1 MHDFDYDAMQKK
13 RIARGASHMKRG
25 SKSKKRTLPSD
36 YLTAAQKRRLNG
48 PVSTYKL
55 DEPMSWESF
64 KAMPEDLQKQYIL
77 RLQENYGAND
87 EMIGKMFKKSDTVVL
102 RLRNALNIKPIG
114 KCKLNRNEK
123 AIRDAKWDAF
133 CNGVVGGKP
142 GEPKKIENDEV
153 EETCDEIDDFVG
165 FGDPEIE
172 VEVEVEEP
180 VKAPEQIEIEEME
193 PIEEPIEEP
202 VKAPEKDKSV
212 DFLMTEKL
220 DVTFV
225 SDSGDLETVFQL
237 LKQLGSHAGRCR
249 IRIEIEAV

>member
-13 RIARGASHMKRG
+13 RIARGASHMKHNRKG
-25 SKSKKRTLPSD
+25 CSLPSD

-55 DEPMSWESF
+55 DEPMNWESF
-64 KAMPEDLQKQYIL
+64 KAMPEDLQETYQANDKMIAKLFGKSDVTVGEHRKRL
-77 RLQENYGAND
+77 RLKPTGKSRMTRD
-87 EMIGKMFKKSDTVVL
+87 EVFV
-102 RLRNALNIKPIG
+102 
-114 KCKLNRNEK
+114 
-123 AIRDAKWDAF
+123 RDAKWDAF
-133 CNGVVGGKP
+133 CNGVVGGKS
-142 GEPKKIENDEV
+142 GEPKKIENNEV
-153 EETCDEIDDFVG
+153 EEPHDEIDDFVG

-172 VEVEVEEP
+172 EP
-180 VKAPEQIEIEEME
+180 VKAPEQIEIEK
-193 PIEEPIEEP
+193 IEPIEEP
-202 VKAPEKDKSV
+202 VEELVKAPEKEKSV

-225 SDSGDLETVFQL
+225 SDSGDLETIFQL

>member
-25 SKSKKRTLPSD
+25 SKSKKCTLPSD

-55 DEPMSWESF
+55 DEPMNWESF
-64 KAMPEDLQKQYIL
+64 KAIPEDLQKKYIL
-77 RLQENYGAND
+77 NLQETYQAND
-87 EMIGKMFKKSDTVVL
+87 KMIAKLFGKSDVTVGEHRK
-102 RLRNALNIKPIG
+102 RLGLKPTG
-114 KCKLNRNEK
+114 KSRMTRDEV
-123 AIRDAKWDAF
+123 AVRDAKWDAF

-142 GEPKKIENDEV
+142 GEPKKIENNEV
-153 EETCDEIDDFVG
+153 EELHDEINDFVG

-172 VEVEVEEP
+172 EQIEIEEIEPIEEPVEEP
-180 VKAPEQIEIEEME
+180 VKAPE
-193 PIEEPIEEP
+193 
-202 VKAPEKDKSV
+202 KKRSV

-225 SDSGDLETVFQL
+225 SDSGDLETVFRL
-237 LKQLGSHAGRCR
+237 LKQLGSHTGKCR
-249 IRIEIEAV
+249 IHIEIEAI

>member
-13 RIARGASHMKRG
+13 RIARGASHMKHNRKG
-25 SKSKKRTLPSD
+25 CSLPSD
-36 YLTAAQKRRLNG
+36 YLTTAQKRRLNG

-64 KAMPEDLQKQYIL
+64 KAMPEDLQKKYIL
-77 RLQENYGAND
+77 NLQETYQANND
-87 EMIGKMFKKSDTVVL
+87 MLGKMFGVTGVSVC
-102 RLRNALNIKPIG
+102 RMRNALGIKAMG
-114 KCKLNRNEK
+114 QSKMTHDEV
-123 AIRDAKWDAF
+123 AVRDAKWDAF

-142 GEPKKIENDEV
+142 GEPKKIENNEA
-153 EETCDEIDDFVG
+153 EEPHDGIDDFVG
-165 FGDPEIE
+165 ISDPEIE
-172 VEVEVEEP
+172 
-180 VKAPEQIEIEEME
+180 EQIEIEEME
-193 PIEEPIEEP
+193 PIKEP
-202 VKAPEKDKSV
+202 VEEFIKAPEKGKSV

>member
-25 SKSKKRTLPSD
+25 SKSKKCTLPSD

-55 DEPMSWESF
+55 DEPMNWESF
-64 KAMPEDLQKQYIL
+64 KAMPEDLQKKYIL

-87 EMIGKMFKKSDTVVL
+87 EMIGKMFKKSDTIAL
-102 RLRNALNIKPIG
+102 RLRNTLNIKPLG
-114 KCKLNRNEK
+114 NCKLNRKEK

-142 GEPKKIENDEV
+142 GKPEKVENKDV
-153 EETCDEIDDFVG
+153 EESYDEINDFIG
-165 FGDPEIE
+165 FGDPE
-172 VEVEVEEP
+172 VEEP
-180 VKAPEQIEIEEME
+180 IKVPEQIEIKEIG
-193 PIEEPIEEP
+193 PIEESI
-202 VKAPEKDKSV
+202 KAPEKEKPV

-249 IRIEIEAV
+249 IHIEIEAL

>member
-25 SKSKKRTLPSD
+25 SKSKKCTLPSD

-55 DEPMSWESF
+55 DEPMNWESF
-64 KAMPEDLQKQYIL
+64 KAMPEDLQKKYIL
-77 RLQENYGAND
+77 NLQETYQANND
-87 EMIGKMFKKSDTVVL
+87 MLGKMFGVTGVSVC
-102 RLRNALNIKPIG
+102 RMRHALGISAMGQSKMT
-114 KCKLNRNEK
+114 RDEV
-123 AIRDAKWDAF
+123 AVRDAKWDAF

-142 GEPKKIENDEV
+142 GEPKKIENNEV
-153 EETCDEIDDFVG
+153 EELHDEINNFVG
-165 FGDPEIE
+165 FGDPE
-172 VEVEVEEP
+172 VE
-180 VKAPEQIEIEEME
+180 EQIEIKEMG

-202 VKAPEKDKSV
+202 VEEAVKTPEKEKPV

-225 SDSGDLETVFQL
+225 SDSGDLETVFRL
-237 LKQLGSHAGRCR
+237 LKQLGSHAGKCR
-249 IRIEIEAV
+249 IHIEIEAI

>member
-25 SKSKKRTLPSD
+25 SKSKKCTLPSD

-64 KAMPEDLQKQYIL
+64 KAMPEDLQKKYIL
-77 RLQENYGAND
+77 GLQENYGAND
-87 EMIGKMFKKSDTVVL
+87 EMIGKMFKKSDTVAL
-102 RLRNALNIKPIG
+102 RVRNTLNIKPLG

-123 AIRDAKWDAF
+123 AIRDAKWEAF

-142 GEPKKIENDEV
+142 GEPKKIENNEV
-153 EETCDEIDDFVG
+153 EEPHDEIDDFVG
-165 FGDPEIE
+165 ISDP
-172 VEVEVEEP
+172 EVEEP
-180 VKAPEQIEIEEME
+180 VKAPEQIEIEEMD
-193 PIEEPIEEP
+193 PIEKSVEEP
-202 VKAPEKDKSV
+202 VKEPEKEKSV

-225 SDSGDLETVFQL
+225 SDSGDLETAFQL
-237 LKQLGSHAGRCR
+237 LKQLGSHTGKCR
-249 IRIEIEAV
+249 IHIEIEAI

>member
-25 SKSKKRTLPSD
+25 SKSKKCTLPSD

-64 KAMPEDLQKQYIL
+64 KAMPEDLQKKYIL
-77 RLQENYGAND
+77 NLQETYQANND
-87 EMIGKMFKKSDTVVL
+87 MLGKMFGVTGVSVCKM
-102 RLRNALNIKPIG
+102 RHALGIKAMG
-114 KCKLNRNEK
+114 QSKMTHDEV
-123 AIRDAKWDAF
+123 AVRDAKWDAF

-142 GEPKKIENDEV
+142 GEPKKIENNEV
-153 EETCDEIDDFVG
+153 EELHDEINNFVG
-165 FGDPEIE
+165 FGDPE
-172 VEVEVEEP
+172 VE
-180 VKAPEQIEIEEME
+180 EQIEIKEMG

-202 VKAPEKDKSV
+202 VKAPEKEKSV

>member
-25 SKSKKRTLPSD
+25 SKSKKCTLPSD

-55 DEPMSWESF
+55 DEPMNWESF
-64 KAMPEDLQKQYIL
+64 KAMPEDLQKKYIL

-87 EMIGKMFKKSDTVVL
+87 EMIGKMFKKSDTIAL
-102 RLRNALNIKPIG
+102 RLRNTLNIKPLG
-114 KCKLNRNEK
+114 NCKLNRKEK
-123 AIRDAKWDAF
+123 AIRDAKWNAF

-142 GEPKKIENDEV
+142 GKPEKIENKDV
-153 EETCDEIDDFVG
+153 EESYDEINDFVG

-172 VEVEVEEP
+172 EP
-180 VKAPEQIEIEEME
+180 IKAPEQIEIKEMD
-193 PIEEPIEEP
+193 PIEESI
-202 VKAPEKDKSV
+202 KAPEKEKSV

-220 DVTFV
+220 NVTFV
-225 SDSGDLETVFQL
+225 SDSGDLETAFQL
-237 LKQLGSHAGRCR
+237 LKQLGSHAGKCR
-249 IRIEIEAV
+249 IHIEIEAL

>member
-25 SKSKKRTLPSD
+25 SKSKKCTLPSD

-55 DEPMSWESF
+55 DEPMNWESF
-64 KAMPEDLQKQYIL
+64 KAMPEDLQKKYIL
-77 RLQENYGAND
+77 NLQETYQAND
-87 EMIGKMFKKSDTVVL
+87 KMIAKLFGKSDVTVGEHRK
-102 RLRNALNIKPIG
+102 RLGLKPTG
-114 KCKLNRNEK
+114 KSRMTRDEV
-123 AIRDAKWDAF
+123 AVRDAKWDAF

-142 GEPKKIENDEV
+142 GEPKKIENNEI
-153 EETCDEIDDFVG
+153 EELHDEIDDFVG

-172 VEVEVEEP
+172 EP
-180 VKAPEQIEIEEME
+180 VKAPEQIEIEEIE
-193 PIEEPIEEP
+193 PIEEPVEEP
-202 VKAPEKDKSV
+202 VKAPEKEKSV

-225 SDSGDLETVFQL
+225 SDSGDLETVFQI

-249 IRIEIEAV
+249 IHIEIEAV

>member
-1 MHDFDYDAMQKK
+1 MHDFDYDVMQKK
-13 RIARGASHMKRG
+13 RIACGASHMKRG
-25 SKSKKRTLPSD
+25 SKSKKCTLPSD

-64 KAMPEDLQKQYIL
+64 KAMPKDLQKKYIL
-77 RLQENYGAND
+77 GLQENYGTND
-87 EMIGKMFKKSDTVVL
+87 EMIGKMFKKSDTIAL
-102 RLRNALNIKPIG
+102 RLRNTLNIKPLG
-114 KCKLNRNEK
+114 KCKLNRKEK
-123 AIRDAKWDAF
+123 EIRDAKWDAF

-142 GEPKKIENDEV
+142 GEVKEPEPKIDTELAEEQSLEV
-153 EETCDEIDDFVG
+153 CGVDIIG
-165 FGDPEIE
+165 
-172 VEVEVEEP
+172 EEP
-180 VKAPEQIEIEEME
+180 VKAPEQIEIEKMD
-193 PIEEPIEEP
+193 PIEEPVEEP
-202 VKAPEKDKSV
+202 VKAPEKEKSV

-225 SDSGDLETVFQL
+225 SDSGDLEKVFQL

>member
-25 SKSKKRTLPSD
+25 SKSKKCTLPSD

-64 KAMPEDLQKQYIL
+64 KAMPEDLQKKYIL
-77 RLQENYGAND
+77 NLQETYQTND
-87 EMIGKMFKKSDTVVL
+87 KMVGKMFGKSDVTVGEYRKKL
-102 RLRNALNIKPIG
+102 GLNPIG
-114 KCKLNRNEK
+114 KSRMTRDEV
-123 AIRDAKWDAF
+123 AVRDAKWDAF

-142 GEPKKIENDEV
+142 GEPKKIENNEV
-153 EETCDEIDDFVG
+153 EELHDEINDFVG
-165 FGDPEIE
+165 FGDPE
-172 VEVEVEEP
+172 VE
-180 VKAPEQIEIEEME
+180 EQIEIEEIE

-202 VKAPEKDKSV
+202 VKAPEKEKSV

>member
-13 RIARGASHMKRG
+13 RIAHGAAHMKHNRKG
-25 SKSKKRTLPSD
+25 CSLPSD
-36 YLTAAQKRRLNG
+36 NLTAAQKRRLNG
-48 PVSTYKL
+48 PVNTYKL
-55 DEPMSWESF
+55 DEPMGWESF

-77 RLQENYGAND
+77 NLQNTYQAND
-87 EMIGKMFKKSDTVVL
+87 KMIGKMFRKSDVTVGEYRKKL
-102 RLRNALNIKPIG
+102 GIHSIG
-114 KCKLNRNEK
+114 KSKMTRDKIVIRNT
-123 AIRDAKWDAF
+123 KWDAF

-142 GEPKKIENDEV
+142 GEPKKIENNEV
-153 EETCDEIDDFVG
+153 EELHDEIDDFVG
-165 FGDPEIE
+165 FSDP
-172 VEVEVEEP
+172 EVEEP
-180 VKAPEQIEIEEME
+180 VKAPEQIEIVIPEVKE
-193 PIEEPIEEP
+193 PI
-202 VKAPEKDKSV
+202 KATEKEKAV

>member
-13 RIARGASHMKRG
+13 RIARGASHMKR
-25 SKSKKRTLPSD
+25 KRKGCSLPSD
-36 YLTAAQKRRLNG
+36 NLTAAQKRRLNG

-102 RLRNALNIKPIG
+102 RLRNALNIKPLG

-123 AIRDAKWDAF
+123 AICDTKWEAF

-142 GEPKKIENDEV
+142 GEPKKIENNEV
-153 EETCDEIDDFVG
+153 EELHDEINDFVG
-165 FGDPEIE
+165 FGDPE
-172 VEVEVEEP
+172 VE
-180 VKAPEQIEIEEME
+180 EQIEIEEME
-193 PIEEPIEEP
+193 PIEEPVEEP
-202 VKAPEKDKSV
+202 VKAPEKEKSV
-212 DFLMTEKL
+212 NFLMTEKL

-225 SDSGDLETVFQL
+225 SESGDLETVFQL
-237 LKQLGSHAGRCR
+237 LKQLGSHTGRCR

>member
-25 SKSKKRTLPSD
+25 SKTCTLPSD
-36 YLTAAQKRRLNG
+36 YLTAAQKRRLNS

-77 RLQENYGAND
+77 NLQNTYQAND
-87 EMIGKMFKKSDTVVL
+87 KMVGKMFGKSDVTVGEHRK
-102 RLRNALNIKPIG
+102 RLGLKPIG
-114 KCKLNRNEK
+114 KSRMTRDEV
-123 AIRDAKWDAF
+123 AVRDAKWDAF

-142 GEPKKIENDEV
+142 GEPKKIENNEV
-153 EETCDEIDDFVG
+153 EEPHDEIDEFVG
-165 FGDPEIE
+165 ISDP
-172 VEVEVEEP
+172 EVEEP
-180 VKAPEQIEIEEME
+180 VKAPEQIEIEEMG
-193 PIEEPIEEP
+193 PIEESVEEP
-202 VKAPEKDKSV
+202 VKVPEKEKSV

-225 SDSGDLETVFQL
+225 SDSGDVETVFQL

-249 IRIEIEAV
+249 IRSENEAAESE

>member
-1 MHDFDYDAMQKK
+1 MNDFDYDVMQKK

-25 SKSKKRTLPSD
+25 SKSKKCTLPSD

-55 DEPMSWESF
+55 DEPMNWESF
-64 KAMPEDLQKQYIL
+64 KVMPEDLQKKYIL
-77 RLQENYGAND
+77 GLQENYGAND
-87 EMIGKMFKKSDTVVL
+87 EMIGKMFKKSDTVAL
-102 RLRNALNIKPIG
+102 RVRNTLNIKPLG

-123 AIRDAKWDAF
+123 AIRDAKWNAF

-142 GEPKKIENDEV
+142 GEAKEPEP
-153 EETCDEIDDFVG
+153 EIDT
-165 FGDPEIE
+165 ELAEEQSLE
-172 VEVEVEEP
+172 VCGVNIIGEEP
-180 VKAPEQIEIEEME
+180 AKAPEQIEIEEMD
-193 PIEEPIEEP
+193 PIEEP
-202 VKAPEKDKSV
+202 VEEPVKTHEKEKSV

>member
-13 RIARGASHMKRG
+13 RIARGAAHMKR
-25 SKSKKRTLPSD
+25 KRKGCSLPSD

-55 DEPMSWESF
+55 DEPMNWESF
-64 KAMPEDLQKQYIL
+64 KAMPEDLQKKYIL
-77 RLQENYGAND
+77 NLQETYQAND
-87 EMIGKMFKKSDTVVL
+87 KMIAKLFGKSDVTVGEHRK
-102 RLRNALNIKPIG
+102 RLGLNPIG
-114 KCKLNRNEK
+114 KSRMTHDEV
-123 AIRDAKWDAF
+123 AVRDAKWNAF

-142 GEPKKIENDEV
+142 GEPKKIENNEV
-153 EETCDEIDDFVG
+153 EELHDEIDDFVG

-172 VEVEVEEP
+172 EP
-180 VKAPEQIEIEEME
+180 IKTPEQIEIEEIE
-193 PIEEPIEEP
+193 PIEESVEEP
-202 VKAPEKDKSV
+202 VKEPEKEKSV

-225 SDSGDLETVFQL
+225 SDSGDLETIFQL

>member
-13 RIARGASHMKRG
+13 RIARGASHMKCG
-25 SKSKKRTLPSD
+25 SKSKKCTLLSD

-64 KAMPEDLQKQYIL
+64 KAMPEDLQKKYIL

-87 EMIGKMFKKSDTVVL
+87 EMIGKMFKKSDTIAL
-102 RLRNALNIKPIG
+102 RLRNTLNIKPLG
-114 KCKLNRNEK
+114 NCKLNRKEK
-123 AIRDAKWDAF
+123 AIRDAKWDTF

-142 GEPKKIENDEV
+142 GEPKKIENNEV
-153 EETCDEIDDFVG
+153 EELHDEINNFVG
-165 FGDPEIE
+165 FGDPEVEEPIKEPEQIE
-172 VEVEVEEP
+172 IEEMGPIEEPVEEP
-180 VKAPEQIEIEEME
+180 VKAPEKE
-193 PIEEPIEEP
+193 
-202 VKAPEKDKSV
+202 KSV

-225 SDSGDLETVFQL
+225 SDSGDLEAVFQL
-237 LKQLGSHAGRCR
+237 LKQLGSHAGKCR
-249 IRIEIEAV
+249 IHIEIEAI

>member
-25 SKSKKRTLPSD
+25 SKSKKCTLPSD

-64 KAMPEDLQKQYIL
+64 KAMPEDLQKKYIL
-77 RLQENYGAND
+77 NLQENYGAND
-87 EMIGKMFKKSDTVVL
+87 EMIGKMFKKSDTVAL
-102 RLRNALNIKPIG
+102 RVRNTLNIKPLG

-123 AIRDAKWDAF
+123 AIRDAKWEAF

-142 GEPKKIENDEV
+142 GEPKKFENNEV
-153 EETCDEIDDFVG
+153 EEPHDEIDDFVG
-165 FGDPEIE
+165 FGDPE
-172 VEVEVEEP
+172 VE
-180 VKAPEQIEIEEME
+180 EQIEIEE
-193 PIEEPIEEP
+193 IEPIEEP
-202 VKAPEKDKSV
+202 VDGPVKAPEKEKSV

-225 SDSGDLETVFQL
+225 SDSGELETVFQL